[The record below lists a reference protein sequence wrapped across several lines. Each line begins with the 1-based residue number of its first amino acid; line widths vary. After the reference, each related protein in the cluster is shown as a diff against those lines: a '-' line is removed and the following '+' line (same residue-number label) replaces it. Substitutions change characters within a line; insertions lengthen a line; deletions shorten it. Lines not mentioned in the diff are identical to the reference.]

1 MSRWW
6 EHRRVRLEARSS
18 TDPDG
23 RTFPRCG
30 GTADTLPSE
39 GSGLTAMQV
48 RLLSPGP
55 IYRDVAEL
63 VYATGREPAEGD
75 LMRVQIPS
83 SRPFFARLE
92 LKRESGQPPRLN
104 RGFLWVRSP
113 RRAPSSRGWNQYI
126 RRPQNPLPERAC
138 GRASHRDD
146 QFQSPPGAIADAR
159 VLETRAHSGHT
170 GATPVAATIAV

>member
-1 MSRWW
+1 
-6 EHRRVRLEARSS
+6 
-18 TDPDG
+18 
-23 RTFPRCG
+23 
-30 GTADTLPSE
+30 
-39 GSGLTAMQV
+39 
-48 RLLSPGP
+48 
-55 IYRDVAEL
+55 
-63 VYATGREPAEGD
+63 
-75 LMRVQIPS
+75 
-83 SRPFFARLE
+83 
-92 LKRESGQPPRLN
+92 
-104 RGFLWVRSP
+104 LWVRSP